1 MKIKQGDAYAIP
13 IEIKLN
19 GDKID
24 VSEIETVEFCIGT
37 LRKLY
42 PETVVYEAADGY
54 FYLPLTQAETFAME
68 GDSAVRLDIRV
79 KFEGG
84 DVEGV
89 EKPVFITVV
98 SAVSEEVL

>member
-19 GDKID
+19 DAAVD
-24 VSEIETVEFCIGT
+24 VAEIESVEFCIGSV
-37 LRKLY
+37 RKLY
-42 PETVVYEAADGY
+42 PGAVTYEASEGY
-54 FYLPLTQAETFAME
+54 FYMPLTQAETFAME
-68 GDSAVRLDIRV
+68 GDSAVQLDVRV

-84 DVEGV
+84 DVEGI

-98 SAVSEEVL
+98 SALSEEVL